1 MAQETGHRTSQTEVE
16 EEGKRAEIQVISYG
30 NDEEPLRSGDAE
42 LLIKQLVLVHGQSN
56 PL

>member
-16 EEGKRAEIQVISYG
+16 KEKKREEVQVISCG
-30 NDEEPLRSGDAE
+30 DDEEVGRSGNPE

-56 PL
+56 PR